1 MNYKEFLKK
10 KVVVAESTGFD
21 IPLSKLNKK
30 LFNFQKFI
38 VKNALLKGRYGIFAD
53 CGLGKTFMQ
62 LEWANQIS
70 KLTNGNVLILA
81 PLAVTE
87 QTIAEGKKFNIKL
100 HNYDGKILPKFKIYI
115 TNYEQL
121 EHINASDFVGIV
133 LDESSI
139 IKNFEGAIRNKLIY
153 DFANTSYKLCCT
165 ATPSPNDPM
174 ELGNHSEFLNVMSRS
189 EMLAM
194 YFVHDGADT
203 SKWRLKGHAV
213 SKYWEFVS
221 QWAIM
226 ITKPSDIGFKDDG
239 YNLPELNIVEHKIT
253 TKKKDNGM
261 LFNDIA
267 VNATNF
273 NQELRETIEER
284 LNKVVEL
291 VINSK
296 ENFIIWIKQNAEGE
310 YLKERL
316 KDAIEVKGND
326 THEYKKKYLLGFAKN
341 EFRILITK
349 PKIAQFGMNYQNCHN
364 QIFASLDFSFE
375 SLYQSIRRSYRFG
388 QDKIV
393 NIHLI
398 TTDTMGNVLE
408 SIKTKQKYFNEMN
421 LQMSKSIIKQYG
433 KF

>member
-1 MNYKEFLKK
+1 MDYKEFLKNKQK
-10 KVVVAESTGFD
+10 KLNDFGFD
-21 IPLSKLNKK
+21 VSESKLNKK
-30 LFNFQKFI
+30 LFDFQKFI
-38 VKNALLKGRYGIFAD
+38 VRIALKRGKFGIFAD

-62 LEWANQIS
+62 LEWAEKVS
-70 KLTNGNVLILA
+70 KETGGNVLILA

-87 QTIAEGKKFNIKL
+87 QTISEADKFGIKI
-100 HNYDGKILPKFKIYI
+100 HNYDKGILPKFKIYI

-139 IKNFEGAIRNKLIY
+139 IKNFEGAIRNKLIQ
-153 DFANTSYKLCCT
+153 DFQHTKYKLCCT

-174 ELGNHSEFLNVMSRS
+174 ELGNHSEFLNVMSRN
-189 EMLAM
+189 EMLSM
-194 YFVHDGADT
+194 YFVHDGGDT
-203 SKWRLKGHAV
+203 AKWRLKGHAINEFW
-213 SKYWEFVS
+213 KFVS

-226 ITKPSDIGFKDDG
+226 ITKPSDIGFKNTG
-239 YNLPELNIVEHKIT
+239 YDLPELNIIEYKIA

-261 LFNDIA
+261 LFNDIT

-284 LNKVVEL
+284 LNKVIEL
-291 VINSK
+291 VRKSK
-296 ENFIIWIKQNAEGE
+296 DNFIIWIKQNAEGE
-310 YLKERL
+310 YLKSRL
-316 KDAIEVKGND
+316 KEAIEVRGND
-326 THEYKKKYLLGFAKN
+326 THEVKKKYLLGFAKN

-388 QDKIV
+388 QKDKV
-393 NIHLI
+393 NIHLV

-408 SIKTKQKYFNEMN
+408 SIKKKQQYFNEMN
-421 LQMSKSIIKQYG
+421 LQMSKSIISQYG

>member
-1 MNYKEFLKK
+1 MNYKDFLQSKLRNI
-10 KVVVAESTGFD
+10 AESGFD
-21 IPLSKLNKK
+21 VPENKLNKK
-30 LFNFQKFI
+30 LFDFQKFI
-38 VKNALLKGRYGIFAD
+38 VKIALKKGKFGLFAD

-62 LEWANQIS
+62 LEWAEKVS
-70 KLTNGNVLILA
+70 KQTGGNVLILA

-87 QTIAEGKKFNIKL
+87 QTISEADKFGIKI
-100 HNYDGKILPKFKIYI
+100 HNYDKGILPKFKIYI

-121 EHINASDFVGIV
+121 EHVNASDFIGIV

-139 IKNFEGAIRNKLIY
+139 IKNFEGAIRNKLIN
-153 DFANTSYKLCCT
+153 DFQHTKYKLCCT

-174 ELGNHSEFLNVMSRS
+174 ELGNHAEFLNVMSRN
-189 EMLAM
+189 EMLSM
-194 YFVHDGADT
+194 YFVHDGSDT
-203 SKWRLKGHAV
+203 SKWRLKGHAINTFW
-213 SKYWEFVS
+213 KFVS
-221 QWAIM
+221 SWAIM
-226 ITKPSDIGFKDDG
+226 ITKPSDIGFKNTG
-239 YNLPELNIVEHKIT
+239 YELPELNIKEYKIET
-253 TKKKDNGM
+253 AKKDNGM

-273 NQELRETIEER
+273 NQELRDTIEER
-284 LNKVVEL
+284 LNKVIEL

-296 ENFIIWIKQNAEGE
+296 DNFIVWIKQNAEGD
-310 YLKERL
+310 YLRSRL

-326 THEYKKKYLLGFAKN
+326 THDIKKKYLLGFAKN

-388 QDKIV
+388 QKDKV

-408 SIKTKQKYFNEMN
+408 SIKTKQEYFNEMN
-421 LQMSKSIIKQYG
+421 SQMSKSIIKQYG
-433 KF
+433 KL